1 MTTLKNKGGLKRNGL
16 EGEDLQFDEKNDVA
30 ARLVID
36 KMNQAFLKDS
46 ASNKEGKP
54 GLAKLLISNE
64 VFTDLRKKDVQE
76 LFIERGGL
84 SSFVNWL

>member
-36 KMNQAFLKDS
+36 KMN
-46 ASNKEGKP
+46 
-54 GLAKLLISNE
+54 
-64 VFTDLRKKDVQE
+64 
-76 LFIERGGL
+76 
-84 SSFVNWL
+84 